1 MTDTSSAQARD
12 NATAETGIA
21 LVGDG
26 WTKPAGR
33 TRGPVRIVGAGLLG
47 ASIGL
52 ALRANG
58 VDVELDDASPSQL
71 RLAVDYGAGTAA
83 VTADPGASNGR
94 DAGSTEIDPSASA
107 SAAASEPV
115 SIVVVCVPPDVTAD
129 VVERELAAHPE
140 AVVTDV
146 ASIKLEPYRTL
157 LSRGVD
163 LTRYIGS
170 HPMAGR
176 ERGGAI
182 SARADLF
189 YGRPWVICRDH
200 ETPTDLLALV
210 EGLALDLGATPI
222 EMTPEEHDRSVGLVS
237 HVPQLVASLLAA
249 RLRDAPDAAVR
260 LAGQGLRDTTR
271 IASSAPELWVQI
283 LGANAA
289 PVVDVLDA
297 FADDLEQVTEAL
309 RHPDAAG
316 SRRRVAETIA
326 AGNSGVARL
335 PGKHGQDR
343 RFDSIVVMVDDTPGQ
358 LGRLFTEFGEI
369 GVNIEDLRLEHSPGA
384 QIGLAEISVLP
395 EVTERTIRDLEA
407 RGWRI
412 ASI

>member
-1 MTDTSSAQARD
+1 MTDTPSAQARD

-71 RLAVDYGAGTAA
+71 RLAVDYGAGVEAL
-83 VTADPGASNGR
+83 
-94 DAGSTEIDPSASA
+94 
-107 SAAASEPV
+107 SAATSEPV
-115 SIVVVCVPPDVTAD
+115 AIVVVCVPPDVTAD